1 MIERTTDDRYGEKNY
16 FGYSLAETTRK
27 GRYALVLLGVCA
39 VAFAGVTLTLIV
51 SGRSLVWDTDGRLLY
66 FPFMVAEGEW
76 LRDIAA
82 SLLAGDLAIPL
93 YSFDIGFGADWLIAA
108 SGNSNEP
115 INLLAALCP
124 PEASEWLYDALVFL
138 RFYLAALAFSFYCFS
153 RGKGKGATLVGALCY
168 VLCGYILFWGV
179 LRHPNFIDFAVF
191 LPFVFMGADKLFVG
205 KNPLLLIV
213 SMAGIFVYS
222 IYFAYMTCLFLLM
235 YCLITYFAYP
245 RERSMGDFALL
256 AGKFALCLLAAFALV
271 GFSTIP
277 MFITLTSMGRVGIV
291 RDIAFFQTADFYE
304 SFASVLLGNHE
315 AQSASVL
322 GAIPVIAILALFVAR
337 DSMDERERR
346 AWGCGIALCLIG
358 ALIAKVG
365 SVFNGFGYP
374 TDRWEVILGF
384 CAAYAAVLLVPAI
397 PRFSALQWRRL
408 TALVVVVAVWALAYA
423 FKEGTLLGFATVVM
437 FAGIYGALALW
448 AFFRRRAAG
457 SPSSSLPRVLTERCL
472 CALLIL
478 AVVANATVHV
488 GLFMSPLG
496 SSYCKEFIRAGHVWG
511 TREQLDLSSV
521 LEQLDDTYRINRT
534 DTTYGRNGSFVHGYK
549 GFDFYSSFYNQAVD
563 DFRQSMGLSDDVKST
578 MFDGTRQRA
587 ALDYVLGAKY
597 YISSTEA
604 ANLIPGGYV
613 KIAELGEA
621 HNGLSYELYET
632 DRALP
637 LVFTYGSAVTQ
648 QAYEELDLVQ
658 RQELLTRALVLAV
671 DKAEGT
677 VPRFDT
683 QREQLGVVEVDGATV
698 QGGRILVTK
707 KNASVTFSLSG
718 RAGCETYLCFEG
730 LRFRSLPVSDA
741 ERLADEPQLASDDL
755 AVNPSFTPAK
765 TCWVTVSD
773 GARESS
779 FEISTSASPKYA
791 GKEDWAVNLGVSEDP
806 VTSITVT
813 FGGVGIYEF
822 AELYGATQSVEV
834 IRENAERLQEGNAAS
849 VAFGNNAMT
858 VSVEAVDSTAA
869 GENREKSRYVF
880 VSVPYSE
887 GWSATMDG
895 ESVEILKANVGFMA
909 VEVDGESHKLRF
921 SYVTPGLD
929 LGLACTGIAVVL
941 LSVFELRWVR
951 HRRTMANRRGISEKE
966 PIR

>member
-1 MIERTTDDRYGEKNY
+1 MIERATDDRYGEKCY
-16 FGYSLAETTRK
+16 FGHPLAETACK
-27 GRYALVLLGVCA
+27 GRYAFVLLGVCA
-39 VAFAGVTLTLIV
+39 VAFAGVTLTLIMT
-51 SGRSLVWDTDGRLLY
+51 GRSLVWNTDGRLLY

-76 LRDIAA
+76 LRGIVA
-82 SLLAGDLAIPL
+82 SLLAGDLTIPL
-93 YSFDIGFGADWLIAA
+93 YSFNIGFGADWLITA

-153 RGKGKGATLVGALCY
+153 RGKGKGATLMGALCY
-168 VLCGYILFWGV
+168 VLCGYVLFWGV
-179 LRHPNFIDFAVF
+179 LRHPNFIDFAVL
-191 LPFVFMGADKLFVG
+191 LPLVFMGADKLFVG
-205 KNPLLLIV
+205 KNPLLLIA
-213 SMAGIFVYS
+213 SMAGVFVYS
-222 IYFAYMTCLFLLM
+222 IYFAYMACIFLLI
-235 YCLITYFAYP
+235 YCLITYFVYP
-245 RERSMGDFALL
+245 RERSVRDFILL
-256 AGKFALCLLAAFALV
+256 VGKFVLCLFAAFALV

-291 RDIAFFQTADFYE
+291 RDIAFFQTGDFYE
-304 SFASVLLGNHE
+304 GFASVLLGNHE
-315 AQSASVL
+315 AQNASVL
-322 GAIPVIAILALFVAR
+322 GAFPVIAILALFVAR

-374 TDRWEVILGF
+374 TDRWEVIFGF
-384 CAAYAAVLLVPAI
+384 CAAYAVVLIVPAI
-397 PRFSALQWRRL
+397 SRFSTLQWRRL
-408 TALVVVVAVWALAYA
+408 TVLVALVTAWALAYA
-423 FKEGTLLGFATVVM
+423 CEKGTLLGFAVVAM
-437 FAGIYGALALW
+437 FAVIYGALALW
-448 AFFRRRAAG
+448 AFLRQRAAG
-457 SPSSSLPRVLTERCL
+457 SSSSTSSRILTSRLL

-478 AVVANATVHV
+478 AVIVNTTGHV
-488 GLFMSPLG
+488 GLFMSSHG
-496 SSYCKEFIRAGHVWG
+496 SSYCEEFIRSGHVWD
-511 TREQLDLSSV
+511 TREQLDLSSA
-521 LEQLDDTYRINRT
+521 LDQLDDAYRINRT

-604 ANLIPGGYV
+604 ADSVPDGYKKV
-613 KIAELGEA
+613 AELGQA

-637 LVFTYGSAVTQ
+637 LVFTYDSAVTQ
-648 QAYEELDLVQ
+648 QDYEELDLVQ
-658 RQELLTRALVLAV
+658 RQELLTRVLVLAV
-671 DKAEGT
+671 DKAEGA
-677 VPRFDT
+677 VPQLDT
-683 QREQLGVVEVDGATV
+683 QREQLDVVEAEGAAV
-698 QGGRILVTK
+698 QEGRIVVTK
-707 KNASVTFSLSG
+707 KNASVTFSLNG

-730 LRFRSLPVSDA
+730 LRFRSMPVSDA
-741 ERLADEPQLASDDL
+741 ERLADEPQLAYADF
-755 AVNPSFTPAK
+755 ATNPSFTPTK

-773 GARESS
+773 GVRESS
-779 FEISTSASPKYA
+779 FEIATSASPKYA
-791 GKEDWAVNLGVSEDP
+791 GKEDWAVNLGAGDDP

-813 FGGVGIYEF
+813 FGGVGVYEF
-822 AELYGATQSVEV
+822 SELYGATQSGEV
-834 IRENAERLQEGNAAS
+834 IRENVEHLQEGNDAT
-849 VAFGNNAMT
+849 VAFRSNAMA
-858 VSVEAVDSTAA
+858 VSVEAADSTVA
-869 GENREKSRYVF
+869 GENRDKSRYVF
-880 VSVPYSE
+880 VSVPYSR

-895 ESVEILKANVGFMA
+895 KPVEILKANVGFMA
-909 VEVDGESHKLRF
+909 VEVDGESHELRF

-941 LSVFELRWVR
+941 LSVFELGWVR
-951 HRRTMANRRGISEKE
+951 RRRTMANQRGISEKE

>member
-1 MIERTTDDRYGEKNY
+1 MIKREAEDRHGEKSY
-16 FGYSLAETTRK
+16 FGHPLAETPRK
-27 GRYALVLLGVCA
+27 GRYALVLLGICA
-39 VAFAGVTLTLIV
+39 VAFAGVTLTLV
-51 SGRSLVWDTDGRLLY
+51 MTGRSLVWDTDGRLLY

-93 YSFDIGFGADWLIAA
+93 YSFDIGFGADWLITA

-124 PEASEWLYDALVFL
+124 PEASEWLYDTLVFL
-138 RFYLAALAFSFYCFS
+138 RFYLAALTFSFYCFS
-153 RGKGKGATLVGALCY
+153 RGRGKGATLVGALCY
-168 VLCGYILFWGV
+168 VLCGYVLFWGV
-179 LRHPNFIDFAVF
+179 LRHPNFIDFSML
-191 LPFVFMGADKLFVG
+191 LPLVFMGADKLFVG

-222 IYFAYMTCLFLLM
+222 IYFAYMTCLFLLA

-245 RERSMGDFALL
+245 RERSVGDFALL
-256 AGKFALCLLAAFALV
+256 AGEFALCLLAAFALV

-304 SFASVLLGNHE
+304 SFVSVLLGNHE
-315 AQSASVL
+315 AQNASVL
-322 GAIPVIAILALFVAR
+322 GAVPVIAILALFVAR
-337 DSMDERERR
+337 GSMDERERR

-358 ALIAKVG
+358 ALVAKVG

-374 TDRWEVILGF
+374 TDRWEVIFGF
-384 CAAYAAVLLVPAI
+384 CAAYAVVLLVPAI

-408 TALVVVVAVWALAYA
+408 TALVAVVAVWALAYA

-457 SPSSSLPRVLTERCL
+457 SSPSLPRVLTERCL
-472 CALLIL
+472 RALLIL

-521 LEQLDDTYRINRT
+521 LDQLDDTYRINRT

-549 GFDFYSSFYNQAVD
+549 GFDFYSSFYNQAAD

-604 ANLIPGGYV
+604 ADSIPDGYV
-613 KIAELGEA
+613 KIADLGEA

-637 LVFTYGSAVTQ
+637 LAFTYDSVVTQ
-648 QAYEELDLVQ
+648 QDYEELDLVQ

-677 VPRFDT
+677 APQFDT
-683 QREQLGVVEVDGATV
+683 KREQLGVVEAEGAAV
-698 QGGRILVTK
+698 QNGRIVVTK
-707 KNASVTFSLSG
+707 KNASVTFSLNG

-730 LRFRSLPVSDA
+730 LRFRSMPVSDA
-741 ERLADEPQLASDDL
+741 ERLADEPQLAY
-755 AVNPSFTPAK
+755 ATNPSFTPTK

-773 GARESS
+773 GVRESS
-779 FEISTSASPKYA
+779 FEIATSASPKYA
-791 GKEDWAVNLGVSEDP
+791 GKEDWAVNLGVGDDP

-813 FGGVGIYEF
+813 FGGVGVYEF
-822 AELYGATQSVEV
+822 SELYGATQSVEV
-834 IRENAERLQEGNAAS
+834 IRENVEHLQEGNDAT
-849 VAFGNNAMT
+849 VAFGSNAMA
-858 VSVEAVDSTAA
+858 VSVEAADSTVA
-869 GENREKSRYVF
+869 GENRDKSRYVF
-880 VSVPYSE
+880 VSVPYSR

-895 ESVEILKANVGFMA
+895 KPVEILKANVGFMA
-909 VEVDGESHKLRF
+909 VEVDGESHELRF

-941 LSVFELRWVR
+941 LSVFELGWVR
-951 HRRTMANRRGISEKE
+951 RRRTMANQRGISEKE

>member
-1 MIERTTDDRYGEKNY
+1 MIGRATEDRYGEKSY
-16 FGYSLAETTRK
+16 FGHPLAETTRK
-27 GRYALVLLGVCA
+27 GRYAFVLLGICA
-39 VAFAGVTLTLIV
+39 VAFAGATLTLIV
-51 SGRSLVWDTDGRLLY
+51 TGRSLVWDTDGRLLY

-76 LRDIAA
+76 LRGIAA
-82 SLLAGDLAIPL
+82 SLLAGDLTIPL
-93 YSFDIGFGADWLIAA
+93 YSFDIGFGADWLITA

-115 INLLAALCP
+115 INLLASLCP

-138 RFYLAALAFSFYCFS
+138 RFYLAALTFSLYCFS

-168 VLCGYILFWGV
+168 VLCGYVLFWGV
-179 LRHPNFIDFAVF
+179 LRHPNFIDFAVL
-191 LPFVFMGADKLFVG
+191 LPLVFMGADKLFVG
-205 KNPLLLIV
+205 KNPLLLIS

-222 IYFAYMTCLFLLM
+222 IYFTYMMCLFLLA
-235 YCLITYFAYP
+235 YCLITYFVYP
-245 RERSMGDFALL
+245 RERSVGDFALL
-256 AGKFALCLLAAFALV
+256 VGKFALCLLVAFALV

-277 MFITLTSMGRVGIV
+277 MFITLISMGRVGIV
-291 RDIAFFQTADFYE
+291 RDIPFFQTTDFYE

-322 GAIPVIAILALFVAR
+322 GAIPVIAILALVAAR
-337 DSMDERERR
+337 GSMDERERR
-346 AWGCGIALCLIG
+346 AWGCGIALCLVG

-374 TDRWEVILGF
+374 TDRWEVIFGF
-384 CAAYAAVLLVPAI
+384 CAAYAVVLFVPAI
-397 PRFSALQWRRL
+397 PRFSALRWKCL
-408 TALVVVVAVWALAYA
+408 TALAAVVTVWALAYA
-423 FKEGTLLGFATVVM
+423 CKEGTLLGFAVVGM
-437 FAGIYGALALW
+437 FAVIYGALVLW
-448 AFFRRRAAG
+448 AFFRRRAA
-457 SPSSSLPRVLTERCL
+457 SSSSPTLPRVLTRRFL

-496 SSYCKEFIRAGHVWG
+496 SFYYKEFIRTGHVWG
-511 TREQLDLSSV
+511 TREQLDLSSA
-521 LEQLDDTYRINRT
+521 LDQIDDTYRINRT

-604 ANLIPGGYV
+604 ADSVPDGYV
-613 KIAELGEA
+613 KIADLGEA

-637 LVFTYGSAVTQ
+637 LAFTYDSAVTQ
-648 QAYEELDLVQ
+648 QDYEELNLVQ

-671 DKAEGT
+671 DEAEDA
-677 VPRFDT
+677 VPQLDT
-683 QREQLGVVEVDGATV
+683 KREQLEVVEADGATI
-698 QGGRILVTK
+698 QDGRIVVTK
-707 KNASVTFSLSG
+707 KNASVTFSLGG

-730 LRFRSLPVSDA
+730 LHFHSLPAPDA
-741 ERLADEPQLASDDL
+741 ERLADEPQLVTADL
-755 AVNPSFTPAK
+755 ATSSSFVPAK

-779 FEISTSASPKYA
+779 FEIATSASPKYA
-791 GKEDWAVNLGVSEDP
+791 GKEDWAVNLGASDDP

-813 FGGVGIYEF
+813 FGGVGVYEF
-822 AELYGATQSVEV
+822 AEIYGATQSVEV
-834 IRENAERLQEGNAAS
+834 VRENAERLQEGNAAS
-849 VAFGNNAMT
+849 VAFDDDAMT
-858 VSVEAVDSTAA
+858 VSVDAVNSTAA

-880 VSVPYSE
+880 VSVPYSA

-895 ESVEILKANVGFMA
+895 KPVEILKANVGFMA
-909 VEVDGESHKLRF
+909 VEVDGEGHELRF

-929 LGLACTGIAVVL
+929 LGLACTGAAIVL
-941 LSVFELRWVR
+941 LAAFELVR
-951 HRRTMANRRGISEKE
+951 FRRRRTGANQIEISERE
-966 PIR
+966 SIR

>member
-1 MIERTTDDRYGEKNY
+1 MVERETEDRHGEKGY
-16 FGYSLAETTRK
+16 FGHALAETTRK

-39 VAFAGVTLTLIV
+39 VAFAGVTLTLIMA
-51 SGRSLVWDTDGRLLY
+51 GRSLVWDTDGRLLY

-82 SLLAGDLAIPL
+82 SLLAGDLTVPL
-93 YSFDIGFGADWLIAA
+93 YSFDIGFGADWLITA

-115 INLLAALCP
+115 INFLAALCP

-138 RFYLAALAFSFYCFS
+138 RFYLAALTFSFYCFS

-168 VLCGYILFWGV
+168 VLCGYVLFWGV
-179 LRHPNFIDFAVF
+179 LRHPNFIDFAIL
-191 LPFVFMGADKLFVG
+191 LPLVFMGADKLFVG
-205 KNPLLLIV
+205 KNPLLLIASV
-213 SMAGIFVYS
+213 AGIFMYS
-222 IYFAYMTCLFLLM
+222 IYFAYMTCLFLLA
-235 YCLITYFAYP
+235 YCLITYFVYP
-245 RERSMGDFALL
+245 RERSVGDFALL
-256 AGKFALCLLAAFALV
+256 AGKFALCLLAGFALV

-291 RDIAFFQTADFYE
+291 REIAFFQTADFYE

-315 AQSASVL
+315 AQNASVL

-337 DSMDERERR
+337 GSMDERERR

-358 ALIAKVG
+358 ALVAKVG

-374 TDRWEVILGF
+374 TDRWEVIFGF
-384 CAAYAAVLLVPAI
+384 CAAYAVVLLVPAI

-408 TALVVVVAVWALAYA
+408 TALVTVVAVWALAYA

-457 SPSSSLPRVLTERCL
+457 SSPSLPRVLTERCL
-472 CALLIL
+472 RALLIL

-496 SSYCKEFIRAGHVWG
+496 SSYYKEFIRTGHVWG
-511 TREQLDLSSV
+511 TREQLDLSPA
-521 LEQLDDTYRINRT
+521 LDQLDDAYRINRT

-604 ANLIPGGYV
+604 ADLIPDGYV
-613 KIAELGEA
+613 KIADLGEA

-637 LVFTYGSAVTQ
+637 LAFTYDSTVTQ
-648 QAYEELDLVQ
+648 KDYEGLDLVQ

-671 DKAEGT
+671 DEAEGT
-677 VPRFDT
+677 VPQLDT
-683 QREQLGVVEVDGATV
+683 QRERLGVVEAEGAAV
-698 QGGRILVTK
+698 QNGRIVVTK

-741 ERLADEPQLASDDL
+741 ERLADEPQLASADL
-755 AVNPSFTPAK
+755 VTNPSFAPAK

-773 GARESS
+773 GVRESS
-779 FEISTSASPKYA
+779 FEIATSASPKYA
-791 GKEDWAVNLGVSEDP
+791 GKEDWAVNLGAGDDP
-806 VTSITVT
+806 VASITVT
-813 FGGVGIYEF
+813 FGGVGVYEF

-834 IRENAERLQEGNAAS
+834 IRENAERLREGNAAS
-849 VAFGNNAMT
+849 VVFENDAMT
-858 VSVEAVDSTAA
+858 VSVGAVDSAA
-869 GENREKSRYVF
+869 ARANREKSRYVF
-880 VSVPYSE
+880 VSVPYSG

-895 ESVEILKANVGFMA
+895 EPVEILKANVGFMA
-909 VEVDGESHKLRF
+909 VEVDGEGHELRF

-929 LGLACTGIAVVL
+929 LGLASTGATVVL
-941 LSVFELRWVR
+941 LGTFELGWIRR
-951 HRRTMANRRGISEKE
+951 RRTGTNLRGIAEKE
-966 PIR
+966 PI